1 MIVRPF
7 CISLALVAALAS
19 PVMAAQGAA
28 AQLDGVKGDIRIA
41 GKTGLSAG
49 RNGAALAAG
58 DRVVARSGSAT
69 LRYADGC
76 VARVP
81 AGAMATIASAS
92 PCATGQGLVTAGPA
106 TALTLPKLSG
116 METGAYFAIAG
127 TVLLGAGLIAAI
139 TDPAS
144 P

>member
-1 MIVRPF
+1 MTVRPF
-7 CISLALVAALAS
+7 FASLALVAALAS
-19 PVMAAQGAA
+19 PAMAAKASA
-28 AQLDGVKGDIRIA
+28 VQLDAVKGDVRIS

-49 RNGAALAAG
+49 QSGAVLYAG

-76 VARVP
+76 VTRVP
-81 AGAMATIASAS
+81 AGAMATIAAAS
-92 PCATGQGLVTAGPA
+92 PCASGEGLVTAGPA

-127 TVLLGAGLIAAI
+127 TALLGAGLIAAI
-139 TDPAS
+139 VDPAS

>member
-7 CISLALVAALAS
+7 FVSLALVAALAR
-19 PVMAAQGAA
+19 PAMAAQGSA
-28 AQLDGVKGDIRIA
+28 AQLEGVKGDIRIA
-41 GKTGLSAG
+41 GRTGLSTG
-49 RNGAALAAG
+49 KTGAALSAG
-58 DRVVARSGSAT
+58 DRVVARSGSAS

-76 VARVP
+76 VTQVP
-81 AGAMATIASAS
+81 AGAMATIAAAS
-92 PCATGQGLVTAGPA
+92 PCATGQGLITGGPA

-116 METGAYFAIAG
+116 LETGAYFAIAG
-127 TVLLGAGLIAAI
+127 TALLGAGLIAAI